1 MPRSSSR
8 LSAFVNNIIG
18 ESRACNFGRSIFE
31 IPESNMFES
40 EERRKLLDAQ
50 KSLHL
55 HLKPEILKLCGIL
68 QLSVRILIILLTTF
82 TSFSS
87 FFCTFMLLF

>member
-8 LSAFVNNIIG
+8 LFAFVNNIAG
-18 ESRACNFGRSIFE
+18 ENRACNVGRSIFE

-55 HLKPEILKLCGIL
+55 HLKPEISKLCGIL

-82 TSFSS
+82 YFF
-87 FFCTFMLLF
+87 FFCTYMLLF